1 MELERHVIV
10 LVSSTEGSIRFRVKY
25 VVNFNSIT
33 VDLFTLRIVRLNPL
47 SVFILKLL
55 VSLVFLDNHI
65 VVLFTFLQCMI

>member
-33 VDLFTLRIVRLNPL
+33 VDLFTLRIIRLNSL
-47 SVFILKLL
+47 QVFILKLL